1 MNKELMNELQSINLK
16 LNYYLDILGNDKL
29 SIKENKTIQ
38 STIESLK
45 DRKSSL
51 NAFRLS

>member
-16 LNYYLDILGNDKL
+16 LNYYLDVLSNDKL

-45 DRKSSL
+45 DKKSSL

>member
-1 MNKELMNELQSINLK
+1 MNKELMMELQSINLK
-16 LNYYLDILGNDKL
+16 LNYYLDVLNNDKL
-29 SIKENKTIQ
+29 SIENKNSIQ